1 MQQNKKPTKPVR
13 IKTLAAL
20 NKVTSNGRV
29 HRFRLLLGF
38 GGLFSE
44 KTIRRTGDTYY
55 IDNRIDDSSYELNEN
70 EIMDSNLTNLGVKM
84 KEGNFI
90 LL

>member
-1 MQQNKKPTKPVR
+1 M
-13 IKTLAAL
+13 
-20 NKVTSNGRV
+20 
-29 HRFRLLLGF
+29 
-38 GGLFSE
+38 
-44 KTIRRTGDTYY
+44 GDTYY